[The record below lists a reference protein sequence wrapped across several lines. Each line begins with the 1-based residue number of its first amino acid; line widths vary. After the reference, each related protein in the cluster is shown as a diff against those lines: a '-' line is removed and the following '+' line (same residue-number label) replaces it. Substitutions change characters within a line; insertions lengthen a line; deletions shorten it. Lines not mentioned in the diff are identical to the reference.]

1 VALAVPPKRSTSGL
15 GIFIAIA
22 MVVSYHKVNQYAE
35 RMGELG
41 RVHPVIALWT
51 PFLLFSALIVW
62 MYWTLAYKPGGQPIG
77 ALERAFSKLAKLIGR
92 ILRLGQRRDPAPAP
106 VPAE

>member
-1 VALAVPPKRSTSGL
+1 
-15 GIFIAIA
+15 
-22 MVVSYHKVNQYAE
+22 
-35 RMGELG
+35 MGELG

-62 MYWTLAYKPGGQPIG
+62 MYWTLAYKPGGQPIS

-92 ILRLGQRRDPAPAP
+92 ILRLGQRRDPVP